1 MNLPQKTKHIYL
13 ELRNVLGDVYPA
25 HSLLESAALLL
36 DLIEPNNPITAAQMR
51 DFWEPIVEKGIDE
64 IILNNCKAFYPQ
76 ETLLVHNV
84 NKEEVDGL
92 NYNFKSNEFYEFE
105 VAA

>member
-1 MNLPQKTKHIYL
+1 MSQKTKHIYL

-36 DLIEPNNPITAAQMR
+36 DLIEPNNPITADQMR

>member
-36 DLIEPNNPITAAQMR
+36 DLIEPNNPITADQMR
-51 DFWEPIVEKGIDE
+51 DFWEPLVEKGIDE
-64 IILNNCKAFYPQ
+64 IILDNCSAFYPK
-76 ETLLVHNV
+76 ENWWVNKV
-84 NKEEVDGL
+84 NKEEIDGL
-92 NYNFKSNEFYEFE
+92 NYSFRSNNFNEFE
-105 VAA
+105 VTV